1 MPEFIRLAEDE
12 GLFELTLDRPPLNI
26 LHGPMMAE
34 LSRAFEVVAEHRD
47 VKLLLIRAEGKAFSA
62 GADIDEHR
70 PDKVHGMIAQFHG
83 IFRVLERVPFP
94 TVAFVHGAALGGGCE
109 LALGCDMIVATERA
123 KFGQPEVGLGFLPP
137 VAAAILPA
145 RVGWSRAVEICC
157 GGQALKAQEAFAAGL
172 VNHVFTADVADE
184 ALHAFL
190 APFLRQSPT
199 TLRLIKKALRGGGQ
213 RAFLDR
219 LEVAERVF
227 LDELMTTDDV
237 LEGLAA
243 FAEKREPTWKN
254 R

>member
-12 GLFELTLDRPPLNI
+12 GLFELTLNRPPLNI

-34 LSRAFEVVAEHRD
+34 LSRAFEVAAEHRD

-123 KFGQPEVGLGFLPP
+123 KFG
-137 VAAAILPA
+137 
-145 RVGWSRAVEICC
+145 
-157 GGQALKAQEAFAAGL
+157 
-172 VNHVFTADVADE
+172 
-184 ALHAFL
+184 
-190 APFLRQSPT
+190 
-199 TLRLIKKALRGGGQ
+199 
-213 RAFLDR
+213 
-219 LEVAERVF
+219 
-227 LDELMTTDDV
+227 
-237 LEGLAA
+237 
-243 FAEKREPTWKN
+243 
-254 R
+254 